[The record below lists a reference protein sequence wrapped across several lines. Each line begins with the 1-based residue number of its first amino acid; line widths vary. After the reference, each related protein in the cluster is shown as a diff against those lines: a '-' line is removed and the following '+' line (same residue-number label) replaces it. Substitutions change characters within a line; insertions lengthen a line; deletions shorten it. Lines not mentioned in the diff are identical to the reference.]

1 MKVKLEL
8 DPSLT
13 EPEIIIKAPQLTPE
27 VNELVQSLQLKG
39 RQLIFYQGETE
50 YYLALEKI
58 LFFEVSDRR
67 TWAHTSTQLYQ
78 VKASLK
84 ELEERLPRDF
94 QRCSKGVILNTKQI
108 YALTK
113 NLAGC
118 EIKFADSEKKVYV
131 SRHYYQTLRDYL
143 QERIDWDG

>member
-27 VNELVQSLQLKG
+27 VNELVQSLQLKS

-50 YYLALEKI
+50 YYLALEQI

-94 QRCSKGVILNTKQI
+94 QSCSKGVILNTKQI

-143 QERIDWDG
+143 QERID

>member
-1 MKVKLEL
+1 M
-8 DPSLT
+8 
-13 EPEIIIKAPQLTPE
+13 
-27 VNELVQSLQLKG
+27 
-39 RQLIFYQGETE
+39 
-50 YYLALEKI
+50 
-58 LFFEVSDRR
+58 SDRR
-67 TWAHTSTQLYQ
+67 TWAHTKTQLYQ

-131 SRHYYQTLRDYL
+131 SRHYYQILRDYL

>member
-27 VNELVQSLQLKG
+27 VNELVQSLQLKS

-58 LFFEVSDRR
+58 LFFEVSARR
-67 TWAHTSTQLYQ
+67 TWAHTSTQLHQ

-94 QRCSKGVILNTKQI
+94 QSCSKGVILNTKQI

-131 SRHYYQTLRDYL
+131 FRHYYQTLRDYL
-143 QERIDWDG
+143 QERID

>member
-27 VNELVQSLQLKG
+27 VNELVQSLQLKS

-50 YYLALEKI
+50 YYLALERI

-67 TWAHTSTQLYQ
+67 TWAHTKTQLYQ

-84 ELEERLPRDF
+84 ELEER
-94 QRCSKGVILNTKQI
+94 
-108 YALTK
+108 
-113 NLAGC
+113 
-118 EIKFADSEKKVYV
+118 
-131 SRHYYQTLRDYL
+131 
-143 QERIDWDG
+143 

>member
-27 VNELVQSLQLKG
+27 VNELVQSLQLKS

-50 YYLALEKI
+50 YYLALERI

-94 QRCSKGVILNTKQI
+94 QSCSKGVILNTKQI

>member
-27 VNELVQSLQLKG
+27 VNELVQSLQLKS

-94 QRCSKGVILNTKQI
+94 QSCSKGVILNTKQI